1 MSCLAAGQE
10 GREEGAEPEEDLCL
24 SLCPSVT
31 QPGLPSAWGRPWEP
45 DIRGFS
51 LIRTR
56 VRPFKCNE
64 MHEGT
69 QRNLENL

>member
-1 MSCLAAGQE
+1 MSCLAAERE

-31 QPGLPSAWGRPWEP
+31 QPGLPSARGRPWEP
-45 DIRGFS
+45 DIRCFS

-56 VRPFKCNE
+56 VRPFKHNE
-64 MHEGT
+64 MHEAT